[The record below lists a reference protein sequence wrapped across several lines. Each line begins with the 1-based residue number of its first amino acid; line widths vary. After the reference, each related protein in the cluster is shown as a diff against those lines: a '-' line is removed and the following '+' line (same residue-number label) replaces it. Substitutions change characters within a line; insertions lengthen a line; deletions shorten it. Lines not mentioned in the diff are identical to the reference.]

1 MNLMRL
7 NFLVAIMSIA
17 FCANSETS
25 VDVSV
30 GSKESE
36 WGALMGSRCDIY
48 SGCPECVGPLWI
60 PVSGTVVVDA
70 ANMQS
75 GLLGADI
82 RMALDSVERKL
93 SGVAHRIRVE
103 PSGVGVPRR
112 TKQGGV
118 VGRVLAAPRM
128 YIDAVAD
135 GTDTLPDFLQRG
147 IDAFCKPHGKA
158 MEFAS
163 SVHIDWKS
171 GRRCNRACF
180 VCEDGW
186 MVMVFGLVGA
196 KAVYGVECLIREGK
210 LLDVRGSCPVKVA
223 TGTEIEIAPGKD
235 GECGVGMLCDEST
248 GEVSVSFCG
257 RAFSGFPNEK
267 IMPTEVEKFLQDM
280 KRYMDNLSTPNE

>member
-1 MNLMRL
+1 MKMMRL
-7 NFLVAIMSIA
+7 AVVASLMGASC
-17 FCANSETS
+17 CAMSETRIEIPLQS
-25 VDVSV
+25 QE
-30 GSKESE
+30 KEC
-36 WGALMGSRCDIY
+36 GVLRGSRCDIY
-48 SGCPECVGPLWI
+48 SGCQECVGPLWL
-60 PVSGTVVVDA
+60 PVCGTVVVDS
-70 ANMQS
+70 ANVQS

-82 RMALDSVERKL
+82 RMSLDSVERKL

-112 TKQGGV
+112 TKKGGV
-118 VGRVLAAPRM
+118 VGRAFSAPRM

-147 IDAFCKPHGKA
+147 IDAFCKPHGKS

-163 SVHIDWKS
+163 CVHIDWES

-196 KAVYGVECLIREGK
+196 KTVYGVECLIRGGK
-210 LLDVRGSCPVKVA
+210 LLDAKGSCPVKVA
-223 TGTEIEIAPGKD
+223 TGTEIEIVPGKD

-267 IMPTEVEKFLQDM
+267 ITPTEIEKFLQDM